1 MKGATAL
8 WRDKAF
14 QFALVALALILGL
27 AYWDWS
33 RFQAADLLVQ
43 ETDASLLQIQSIQ
56 STMESAETGQR
67 GFLITGDDRYLE
79 PYTTARKNIGR
90 QLADTGAVRL
100 QQTALKDSFAT
111 LQKVI
116 AAKFTEMETLIDLR
130 RQLGQEAAFETLE
143 EGSGKRLMD
152 DIRIYCQTMETAL
165 RKQLAERNRSAKSQ
179 TRNARLTS
187 SGASCLLF
195 ILVAMATI
203 KFKKEKEAAEAASQ
217 IKSSFLANMSHE
229 LRTPLNAIIGYSEM
243 VLEEAEDSGQT
254 AVVPDMN
261 KILSAGKQLLG
272 LINSILDLSKIEAG
286 KMELYLETFSVP
298 ALVEEVTQ
306 VIRPMVEKAGN
317 TMSVKL
323 DPLVQSMRADQTKL
337 RQSLYNLLS
346 NASKFTS
353 GGAIG
358 LEVRMLGEESILFA
372 VSDTG
377 IGMTPEQ
384 SARLFE
390 PFTQGDASTS
400 RKYGGTGL
408 GLVISR
414 RFANMMGGDIVVE
427 STEGK
432 GSTFTLT
439 LPRTVDAEPKKSGDV
454 PPSPVTERETAG
466 TVLVI
471 DDEPAAY
478 EILSRTLAKHGFRV
492 EAAMSGEEGL
502 RLARKL
508 RPQIITLDVMMPGM
522 DGWAVLAQLKSDPEL
537 AAIPVIM
544 LTISDNRNLGY
555 SLGAADY
562 LTKPIDRERLAA
574 VLLRY
579 RKDPGSSVLIVE
591 DDAESRE
598 MVRRLLQ
605 GDGWSVAEA
614 DNGKTALEQLAKH
627 RPAIV
632 LLDLMMPEMDGFEF
646 IVEMQRHEE
655 WKSIPV
661 IVITARDLNAED
673 RARLNGH
680 VTRVLQKGL
689 YTRDELLD
697 QISGLV
703 ASRAASR
710 VSKRAS

>member
-1 MKGATAL
+1 MNGVTTL

-27 AYWDWS
+27 AYWDWT
-33 RFQAADLLVQ
+33 RFQEADRLVH

-67 GFLITGDDRYLE
+67 GFLITGDERYLE
-79 PYTTARKNIGR
+79 PYTAARKDIGR
-90 QLADTGAVRL
+90 QLADTGAMRL
-100 QQTALKDSFAT
+100 QQTALKDSFAA
-111 LQKVI
+111 LQKII
-116 AAKFTEMETLIDLR
+116 AAKFTEMQGLIDMR
-130 RQLGQEAAFETLE
+130 SQMGQEAAFQTLE
-143 EGSGKRLMD
+143 EGSGKRMMD
-152 DIRIYCQTMETAL
+152 EIRIYCQTMEMSL
-165 RKQLAERNRSAKSQ
+165 RRQLAERSRSAKSQ
-179 TRNARLTS
+179 TRNARLLS

-306 VIRPMVEKAGN
+306 VIRPLVEKAGN
-317 TMSVKL
+317 KLVVTL

-353 GGAIG
+353 DGAIG
-358 LEVRMLGEESILFA
+358 LDVRMSGEETILFA

-377 IGMTPEQ
+377 IGMSPEQ
-384 SARLFE
+384 CARLFE

-414 RFANMMGGDIVVE
+414 RFANMMGGDIAVE
-427 STEGK
+427 SVEGQ

-439 LPRTVDAEPKKSGDV
+439 LPRTVDAEPKKLGNA

-522 DGWAVLAQLKSDPEL
+522 DGWAVLTQLKSDPDL

-544 LTISDNRNLGY
+544 LTIADNRNLGY

-579 RKDPGSSVLIVE
+579 RKDPGSSVLVVE

-605 GDGWSVAEA
+605 ADGWSVAEA

-627 RPAIV
+627 RPGIV

-680 VTRVLQKGL
+680 VSRVLQKGL
-689 YTRDELLD
+689 YTRDELLG
-697 QISGLV
+697 QISGLL
-703 ASRAASR
+703 ASRAGSR
-710 VSKRAS
+710 VGNRAS